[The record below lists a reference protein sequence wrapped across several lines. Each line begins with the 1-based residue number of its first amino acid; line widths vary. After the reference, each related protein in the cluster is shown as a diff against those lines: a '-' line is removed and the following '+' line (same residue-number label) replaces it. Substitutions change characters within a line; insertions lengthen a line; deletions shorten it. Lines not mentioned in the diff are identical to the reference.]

1 VTRLIRNKPGTGST
15 RLAGKIDVM
24 AKRAHEHGVSTDPS
38 ELRAKG
44 RRVTRQRRL
53 IWDTFS
59 ADPERHLSAD
69 DVVTAVQAEL
79 PTVNP
84 STVYR
89 TLDLLVVEG
98 LLRRTDLGSGR
109 AFYEV
114 AHEHPHHHVVCES
127 CGAVAHFHEEALGD
141 SPNRITAATGYTL
154 GEGEVTLY
162 GLCPRCRAAR

>member
-1 VTRLIRNKPGTGST
+1 
-15 RLAGKIDVM
+15 M
-24 AKRAHEHGVSTDPS
+24 AKDAHEHGVSTDPA

-53 IWDTFS
+53 IWDTLS

-69 DVVTAVQAEL
+69 DVVTSVQAEL
-79 PTVNP
+79 PSVNP

-89 TLDLLVVEG
+89 TLDLLVAEG
-98 LLRRTDLGSGR
+98 LIRRTDLGSGR

-127 CGAVAHFHEEALGD
+127 CGKVAHFHDEVLGD
-141 SPNRITAATGYTL
+141 TPKRIRAETGYTIGG
-154 GEGEVTLY
+154 GELTLY
-162 GLCPRCRAAR
+162 GLCADCAKTR

>member
-1 VTRLIRNKPGTGST
+1 
-15 RLAGKIDVM
+15 M
-24 AKRAHEHGVSTDPS
+24 AEHAHGVSGDPN

-44 RRVTRQRRL
+44 RRVTKQRRL
-53 IWDTFS
+53 IWDALS

-69 DVVTAVQAEL
+69 DVVTSVQAEL

-89 TLDLLVVEG
+89 TLDLLVAEG

-127 CGAVAHFHEEALGD
+127 CGKVAHFHDEVLADAPQRIAAETGYVLGD
-141 SPNRITAATGYTL
+141 
-154 GEGEVTLY
+154 GEQTLY
-162 GLCPRCRAAR
+162 GLCADCSARR

>member
-1 VTRLIRNKPGTGST
+1 MATRREP
-15 RLAGKIDVM
+15 
-24 AKRAHEHGVSTDPS
+24 AHEHAHEHAISADPS

-53 IWDTFS
+53 IWAAFS
-59 ADPERHLSAD
+59 ADPEQHLSAD
-69 DVVTAVQAEL
+69 DVVTSVQAEL

-89 TLDLLVVEG
+89 TLDLLVAEG

-114 AHEHPHHHVVCES
+114 AHEHPHHHVVCMS
-127 CGAVAHFHEEALGD
+127 CGAVAHFHDEVLGD
-141 SPNRITAATGYTL
+141 TAERIRAETGYTL
-154 GEGEVTLY
+154 GEGELTLY
-162 GLCPRCRAAR
+162 GRCPRCAPRP

>member
-1 VTRLIRNKPGTGST
+1 
-15 RLAGKIDVM
+15 M
-24 AKRAHEHGVSTDPS
+24 AKHAHEHGVSTDPT

-53 IWDTFS
+53 IWDTLS

-69 DVVTAVQAEL
+69 DVVTSVQAEL
-79 PTVNP
+79 PSVNP

-89 TLDLLVVEG
+89 TLDLLVAEG
-98 LLRRTDLGSGR
+98 LIRRTDLGSGR

-127 CGAVAHFHEEALGD
+127 CGKVAHFHDEVLGD
-141 SPNRITAATGYTL
+141 TPQRIRAETGYTIGGAEL
-154 GEGEVTLY
+154 TLY
-162 GLCPRCRAAR
+162 GLCADCAKKR

>member
-1 VTRLIRNKPGTGST
+1 MATRKN
-15 RLAGKIDVM
+15 
-24 AKRAHEHGVSTDPS
+24 AHEHGVSTDPS

-53 IWDTFS
+53 IWDALS

-69 DVVTAVQAEL
+69 DVVTSVRAEL
-79 PTVNP
+79 PRVNP

-89 TLDLLVVEG
+89 TLDLLVAEG

-127 CGAVAHFHEEALGD
+127 CGDVAHFHDEVLGD
-141 SPNRITAATGYTL
+141 ARQRIASETGYTL
-154 GEGEVTLY
+154 GDGELTLY
-162 GLCPRCRAAR
+162 GLCARCAGR

>member
-1 VTRLIRNKPGTGST
+1 
-15 RLAGKIDVM
+15 M
-24 AKRAHEHGVSTDPS
+24 ADHAHGVSGDPT

-44 RRVTRQRRL
+44 RRVTKQRRL
-53 IWDTFS
+53 IWDTLS
-59 ADPERHLSAD
+59 ADPEKHLSAD
-69 DVVTAVQAEL
+69 DVVTAVRAEL

-89 TLDLLVVEG
+89 TLDLLVAEG

-127 CGAVAHFHEEALGD
+127 CGTVAHFHDHVLGEVRE
-141 SPNRITAATGYTL
+141 RITAETGYVL
-154 GEGEVTLY
+154 GKGEITLY
-162 GLCPRCRAAR
+162 GLCPQCAKRR